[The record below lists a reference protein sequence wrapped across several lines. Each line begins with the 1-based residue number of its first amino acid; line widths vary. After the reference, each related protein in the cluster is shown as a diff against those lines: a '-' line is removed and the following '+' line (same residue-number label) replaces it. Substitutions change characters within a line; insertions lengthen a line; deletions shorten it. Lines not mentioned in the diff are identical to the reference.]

1 MNCPY
6 CGQMMEH
13 GTLCANG
20 NIRFLPDGVKDPL
33 FFNRDEYEDRGAVL
47 FPPYWDD
54 KRLFRRGT
62 TSAHICRD
70 CEKMLVEVPED

>member
-33 FFNRDEYEDRGAVL
+33 FFNRDEYEDL
-47 FPPYWDD
+47 FCSRPT
-54 KRLFRRGT
+54 GT
-62 TSAHICRD
+62 TSACSAGGPPPPISAVTAKKCWWNFRRTD
-70 CEKMLVEVPED
+70 L